1 MREWFDTLQRRE
13 QVLVSTAAV
22 VAIATAIYLF
32 ALEPVMVNHER
43 SEIAVERKERLIASA
58 DRLIA
63 SRGGTPVAGAS
74 TGAGGSLTLIVAN
87 TANANGLSNAYRS
100 SSPTANDGIRV
111 NFENAAFDD
120 LVRWLG
126 ILANAH
132 GLRVTQAR
140 MTDRSET
147 GRVDASLVLQRG

>member
-1 MREWFDTLQRRE
+1 MREWFESLQRRE
-13 QVLVSTAAV
+13 QVLVSTAALVAV
-22 VAIATAIYLF
+22 VTAVYVF
-32 ALEPVMVNHER
+32 VLEPVMINHER

-63 SRGGTPVAGAS
+63 SRGGAPVTSAGAE
-74 TGAGGSLTLIVAN
+74 GSLHLIIASTVNSSALN
-87 TANANGLSNAYRS
+87 TALRS
-100 SSPTANDGIRV
+100 STPTANDSIRV

-120 LVRWLG
+120 IVRWLG

-147 GRVDASLVLQRG
+147 GRVDASLVVHRG

>member
-1 MREWFDTLQRRE
+1 MREWFESLQRRE
-13 QVLVSTAAV
+13 QVLVSTAALVAV
-22 VAIATAIYLF
+22 VTAVYVF
-32 ALEPVMVNHER
+32 VLEPVMINHER

-58 DRLIA
+58 DRVIA
-63 SRGGTPVAGAS
+63 SRGGAPVTSAGGGAEGSLNLIIAS
-74 TGAGGSLTLIVAN
+74 TVNASALN
-87 TANANGLSNAYRS
+87 TAFRS
-100 SSPTANDGIRV
+100 STPTANDSIRV

-120 LVRWLG
+120 IVRWLG